1 VSPDSI
7 SVKAL
12 SRHYRGNFVSRLR
25 EANAYIVTVT
35 YYVTYFASGFLRTK
49 PRGFALAIR

>member
-1 VSPDSI
+1 MSPDSI